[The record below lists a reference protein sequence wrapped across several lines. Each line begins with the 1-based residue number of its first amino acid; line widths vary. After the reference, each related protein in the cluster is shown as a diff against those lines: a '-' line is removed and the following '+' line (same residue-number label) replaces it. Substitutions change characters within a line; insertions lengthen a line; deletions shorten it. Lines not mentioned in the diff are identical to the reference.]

1 MWCKTLLAKPFS
13 GWSKARRESVR
24 NHLWPDCSAT
34 KNKTRL
40 RFFCDFSQDIK
51 YPIIWNEYPKL
62 FSLWVKI
69 KYSQGIR
76 PPKLQS
82 RTLYFATALEKKWV
96 GTPHWGPACVCFWF
110 PCEWIP
116 NIFSNL
122 PIIHIRVALRVA
134 SECYININDKVH
146 SGTEAPFYAKWGGM
160 ENLKKSS
167 NVIIPTMTSLQHY
180 HQKLDNIA
188 VSLFTNRETA
198 MLSIENIWRNSSP
211 ISSRKTCS
219 APSLSLG
226 LNFQVVKIMSK
237 VSGAAF
243 SLSSDCQIGG
253 GGNLETELSPSQNL
267 KV

>member
-1 MWCKTLLAKPFS
+1 MDGVRHAESRWEITCGQIALQQIIKQGWDFLWFFAGYQVFKYLKWISKVILSLGENQIFTRYPSAKVAIPHF
-13 GWSKARRESVR
+13 V
-24 NHLWPDCSAT
+24 LC
-34 KNKTRL
+34 
-40 RFFCDFSQDIK
+40 
-51 YPIIWNEYPKL
+51 
-62 FSLWVKI
+62 
-69 KYSQGIR
+69 YS
-76 PPKLQS
+76 
-82 RTLYFATALEKKWV
+82 F
-96 GTPHWGPACVCFWF
+96 WGPACVCFWF

-219 APSLSLG
+219 APSLSLR

-243 SLSSDCQIGG
+243 SLSCDCQIGG
-253 GGNLETELSPSQNL
+253 GGNLETELSPRQNL

>member
-1 MWCKTLLAKPFS
+1 MLWCKTLWVKPFS

-24 NHLWPDCSAT
+24 NHLWADCSAT
-34 KNKTRL
+34 NNKTRL
-40 RFFCDFSQDIK
+40 GFFVIFRRISSIQVFEMNIQSF
-51 YPIIWNEYPKL
+51 
-62 FSLWVKI
+62 FSLGENQIFTRYPSAKVAI
-69 KYSQGIR
+69 PHFVLCYS
-76 PPKLQS
+76 
-82 RTLYFATALEKKWV
+82 F
-96 GTPHWGPACVCFWF
+96 WGPACVCFWF

-219 APSLSLG
+219 APSLSLR

-237 VSGAAF
+237 VSGAAL
-243 SLSSDCQIGG
+243 SLSSDCQIGR
-253 GGNLETELSPSQNL
+253 GGNLETELSLRQNL